1 MGKPLKVVVTDY
13 IEANLDWEKAEL
25 AKCGIG
31 FEALQLKFRPEEE
44 VVARIADADII
55 LVNMVKMTE
64 AVLSK
69 LKNCRLLIR
78 HGIGYDNVD
87 VPACTKYGIP
97 FAYQPDYCT
106 EDVAEHAIAL
116 ICACARKVPR
126 SRKTL
131 EASSAAGQWDF
142 TGLMPMRRMQGKT
155 LGVLGVGRIGSRVCQ
170 KMMSFGFRILGC
182 DPYLTDAR
190 RTELG
195 IDFVD
200 ADTLFRESD
209 FLTLH
214 TLLNEE
220 TRHIVNDRRLALMK
234 PTAYLV
240 NTSRGSMI
248 DMPALVRA
256 LKAGRPEGAAI
267 DVYDREPPAP
277 DFELFRMDNVILTP
291 HVAWASEE
299 SGWDIRRKIVDDI
312 LSAAGGKPARYVIN
326 PEVFQRG
333 TQTWE

>member
-1 MGKPLKVVVTDY
+1 MEKRLKVVVTDY
-13 IEANLDWEKAEL
+13 IEGDLEWEKAEL
-25 AKCGIG
+25 TRRGFE

-55 LVNMVKMTE
+55 VVNMVKMTE
-64 AVLSK
+64 GVLSK

-87 VPACTKYGIP
+87 VPACTKHGIQ

-116 ICACARKVPR
+116 ICACARKLPR
-126 SRKTL
+126 SRTIL

-142 TGLMPMRRMQGKT
+142 TGLMPLRRMHGKT
-155 LGVLGVGRIGSRVCQ
+155 LGILGVGRIGSRVCQ
-170 KMMSFGFRILGC
+170 KMMSFGFHMLGC
-182 DPYLTDAR
+182 DPYLTAAR
-190 RTELG
+190 MAELG

-200 ADTLFRESD
+200 ADTLFSESD
-209 FLTLH
+209 FLTIH
-214 TLLNEE
+214 TLLNDE
-220 TRHIVNDRRLALMK
+220 TRHIADARRLALMK

-240 NTSRGSMI
+240 NTSRGPMI
-248 DMPALVRA
+248 DLPALISA

-267 DVYDREPPAP
+267 DVFDREPPTP

-291 HVAWASEE
+291 HVGWASQE
-299 SGWDIRRKIVDDI
+299 SGWDIRRKILDDI
-312 LSAAGGKPARYVIN
+312 LLAAEGKPPRYVIN
-326 PEVFQRG
+326 PEAFQRG
-333 TQTWE
+333 TRTWE

>member
-1 MGKPLKVVVTDY
+1 MEKRLKVVVTDY
-13 IEANLDWEKAEL
+13 IEGDLEWEKAEL
-25 AKCGIG
+25 TRRGFE

-55 LVNMVKMTE
+55 VVNMVKMTE

-87 VPACTKYGIP
+87 VPACTKHGIQ

-116 ICACARKVPR
+116 ICACARKLPR
-126 SRKTL
+126 SRRIL
-131 EASSAAGQWDF
+131 EASSAADQWDF
-142 TGLMPMRRMQGKT
+142 TGLMPLRRMHGKT
-155 LGVLGVGRIGSRVCQ
+155 LGILGVGRIGSRVCQ
-170 KMMSFGFRILGC
+170 KMISFGFHILGC
-182 DPYLTDAR
+182 DPYLTAAR
-190 RTELG
+190 MAELG

-200 ADTLFRESD
+200 ADTLFSESD
-209 FLTLH
+209 FLTIH
-214 TLLNEE
+214 TLLNDE
-220 TRHIVNDRRLALMK
+220 TRHIVDARRLALMK

-240 NTSRGSMI
+240 NTSRGPMI
-248 DMPALVRA
+248 DMPALVSA

-267 DVYDREPPAP
+267 DVFDREPPTP

-291 HVAWASEE
+291 HVGWASQE
-299 SGWDIRRKIVDDI
+299 SGWDIRRKILDDI
-312 LSAAGGKPARYVIN
+312 LLAAEGKPARYVIN
-326 PEVFQRG
+326 PEVFERG
-333 TQTWE
+333 TRTWE